1 MVALTA
7 FDSLTSKARLAESS
21 VPLVS
26 AIDRL
31 GRLPRS
37 GGSVSALRVSVGEPS
52 SQPPLPV
59 QRAPLSPQGRL
70 PRSVTVTGLVSSAGA
85 AVMRQWLL

>member
-7 FDSLTSKARLAESS
+7 FDRLTSKARLAESS

-26 AIDRL
+26 AIVRL

-37 GGSVSALRVSVGEPS
+37 GGSVSALRVS
-52 SQPPLPV
+52 
-59 QRAPLSPQGRL
+59 
-70 PRSVTVTGLVSSAGA
+70 
-85 AVMRQWLL
+85 